1 MNRVATAPSSRVG
14 EQQKARYRLLVFG
27 LLALIGPPAFGIP
40 VGLLS
45 ALYSFTLAGYALW
58 AMRLTVVF
66 HDDDSLGYL
75 LTLFDIM
82 MTVPLLVWGTETW
95 LTIPMVALW
104 VAGLSM
110 SATIQRRARVQRTLV
125 QTSVVDRTTGFLTAA
140 RFDDAVEVEAAVA
153 EGRRSGF
160 ALFTIR
166 LGRFDELRV
175 MAGPDAAERTVAA
188 LARRGQ
194 RVVGAESHGF
204 RLSRD
209 VVGLLVP
216 GCSPTAAAE
225 LAVEISRAE
234 AMLIDG
240 RRADALVGYAVAPR
254 DGRTATELYEAAA
267 ESALNAPRIRATV
280 LSSSRSGAAL
290 PAASRVAVS

>member
-1 MNRVATAPSSRVG
+1 MNPVATARSSRVG

-27 LLALIGPPAFGIP
+27 LLALFGPPAFGIQ

-45 ALYSFTLAGYALW
+45 ALYSIAIVAYALW
-58 AMRLTVVF
+58 TMRLTVVF
-66 HDDDSLGYL
+66 RDDDSLGYL
-75 LTLFDIM
+75 LTLFDIV
-82 MTVPLLVWGTETW
+82 MTVPLLLWGSQAW
-95 LTIPMVALW
+95 LTIPVVVLW

-110 SATIQRRARVQRTLV
+110 SATIQRRARLQRTLV

-140 RFDDAVEVEAAVA
+140 RFDSAVEDQVA
-153 EGRRSGF
+153 RAENRRSGF

-166 LGRFDELRV
+166 LGRFDEVRV
-175 MAGPDAAERTVAA
+175 MAGPEAAERTVAV

-194 RVVGAESHGF
+194 RVLGAESQGF

-216 GCSPTAAAE
+216 NCNPAAAAE
-225 LAVEISRAE
+225 LAVEISRAGST
-234 AMLIDG
+234 LIEG
-240 RRADALVGYAVAPR
+240 RRADVLVGYAVAPR
-254 DGRTATELYEAAA
+254 DGRTAEELCEAATD
-267 ESALNAPRIRATV
+267 SALSSPRLRAV
-280 LSSSRSGAAL
+280 PRSQTRPPGVV